1 MQRGVTEVL
10 LGVDRGKYPHG
21 NSVVVRGPDR
31 RVIIDPSL
39 SLWEPDAVV
48 PDVDQVLLTHVH
60 EDHVAGLSHYPDT
73 PVAVNHRDAP
83 HLTSLDALVEM
94 YGIPAAEVP
103 AFAADLVETFHF
115 RARPDVEAL
124 EDDVVIDL
132 GGGVTVTAVQTPGHT
147 RGHTAW
153 LIEPDGVLVI
163 GDIDLTGFGP
173 YYGDVVSSLE
183 DFVDS
188 MARVRDIEA
197 AWYVTFHHK
206 AVVEGH
212 AAFTEALDTY
222 AAVVDR
228 RDDAILAFLDR
239 PRTIAELVEHRF
251 LYRPHVDLP
260 WVASAEERTSRRHLA
275 RLVSRGLAVET
286 EPDTWVR

>member
-1 MQRGVTEVL
+1 ML
-10 LGVDRGKYPHG
+10 LGVDHGKYPHG

-39 SLWEPDAVV
+39 SLWEPDTTV
-48 PDVDQVLLTHVH
+48 PEVDQVLLTHVH
-60 EDHVAGLSHYPDT
+60 EDHVAGLSQYLDT

-83 HLTSLDALVEM
+83 HLASLDGLVEM
-94 YGIPAAEVP
+94 YGIPQESVDD
-103 AFAADLVETFHF
+103 FAAGLVQDFHF
-115 RARPDVEAL
+115 VARPDVEAL
-124 EDDVVIDL
+124 DDDHVVDL

-147 RGHTAW
+147 AGHTAW

-173 YYGDVVSSLE
+173 YYGDVVSSLD

-188 MARVRDIEA
+188 MARVREIEA

-212 AAFTEALDTY
+212 AAFVEAIDAY

-228 RDDAILAFLDR
+228 RDDAILAYLDQ
-239 PRTIAELVEHRF
+239 PRTIADLIDHRF

-260 WVASAEERTSRRHLA
+260 WVDSAEERTSRRHLA
-275 RLVSRGLAVET
+275 RLAERGHAVEVAT
-286 EPDTWVR
+286 DTWVRS